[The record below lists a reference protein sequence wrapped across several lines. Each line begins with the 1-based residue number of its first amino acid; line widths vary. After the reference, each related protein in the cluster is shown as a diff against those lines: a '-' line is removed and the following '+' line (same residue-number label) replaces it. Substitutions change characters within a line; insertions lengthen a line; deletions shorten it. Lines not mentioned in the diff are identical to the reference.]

1 LKSPLEH
8 LKGDGLRAQLLKGV
22 GGSAGLQA
30 FSMLLTLASGVL
42 LARTLGPENYGVY
55 TFIMSVMTLLSLP
68 AKAGLPTLLIREIAT
83 NQLKIRW
90 GLMRGLIHFSNGLAF
105 TYSMVVVALA
115 TIWMLVVLSGDSH
128 YDQTPF
134 LWAFWLIPLMSL
146 ESVRSGSLR
155 GLRWILSAQFPEKI
169 IRPFV
174 FVSLVGVSIL
184 LGHDFTTVNAIQF
197 QLVGAFLAFTFGSV
211 LFLKAFPREASK
223 AKPEYTVR
231 PWMASLL
238 PLTLFVGLKLLDS
251 QVSILFL
258 GVWATTE
265 EVALFRVA
273 ATGAGLVAFGLTA
286 VNMALA
292 PQVARLYQ
300 AGEIEKLQRVIT
312 LSTRAVAIISFPV
325 ALLFIVWGEPIVSF
339 VFGDEYVKAA
349 MALGILC
356 VGQLVNAS
364 AGSVGLVL
372 NMTGNDK
379 LTFIAAL
386 LALLIN
392 SVLAIILIPMFGL
405 IGAAISFSVSIS
417 VWNIFLVV
425 ATKWKVGINTFLF
438 TW

>member
-1 LKSPLEH
+1 
-8 LKGDGLRAQLLKGV
+8 
-22 GGSAGLQA
+22 
-30 FSMLLTLASGVL
+30 
-42 LARTLGPENYGVY
+42 
-55 TFIMSVMTLLSLP
+55 
-68 AKAGLPTLLIREIAT
+68 
-83 NQLKIRW
+83 
-90 GLMRGLIHFSNGLAF
+90 
-105 TYSMVVVALA
+105 
-115 TIWMLVVLSGDSH
+115 
-128 YDQTPF
+128 
-134 LWAFWLIPLMSL
+134 
-146 ESVRSGSLR
+146 
-155 GLRWILSAQFPEKI
+155 
-169 IRPFV
+169 
-174 FVSLVGVSIL
+174 
-184 LGHDFTTVNAIQF
+184 
-197 QLVGAFLAFTFGSV
+197 
-211 LFLKAFPREASK
+211 
-223 AKPEYTVR
+223 
-231 PWMASLL
+231 MASLL